1 MEAVR
6 VAGGILWRRGRE
18 GPRLA
23 LVHRPRHGDWGLP
36 KGRLDAGE
44 VWHEAALREV
54 AEETGCAARISR
66 FAGAKLL
73 LARAVPKLIL
83 YWHMALLDEGDPDGD
98 EVDEVAWL
106 SPRPALSRLD
116 HGSDRRL
123 LLRALSGGDWRIDDE
138 GRRLRR
144 APSAGADVLRR
155 QLVLDVRRPE
165 SEVAPLLRL
174 VEKAVAAG
182 ERSASPG
189 SRSVRR

>member
-18 GPRLA
+18 GPRLV
-23 LVHRPRHGDWGLP
+23 LVHRRGRGDWGLP
-36 KGRLDAGE
+36 KGRVDAGE
-44 VWHEAALREV
+44 AWHEAALREV

-73 LARAVPKLIL
+73 LARALPKLVL
-83 YWHMALLDEGDPDGD
+83 YWHMALVDEGDPDGD

-123 LLRALSGGDWRIDDE
+123 LLRALSGGDWRADDD
-138 GRRLRR
+138 GRPLRPV
-144 APSAGADVLRR
+144 PSADGGVLR
-155 QLVLDVRRPE
+155 QALLLDVRRPE
-165 SEVAPLLRL
+165 NEIAPFLRL
-174 VEKAVAAG
+174 VERAVAAEG
-182 ERSASPG
+182 RSASSG
-189 SRSVRR
+189 ARSLRR